1 MAKKILEKLDILD
14 EQAKTLLAIRAKKN
28 CLQSEV
34 KKKISVIPL
43 TFDVQLEFE
52 KDIAT
57 STSDAES
64 KITKDRSYGI
74 KKTKRY
80 VSFKNMPE
88 PKKSDFEKSNLRPHF
103 VPTKIKI
110 QEIKSIE
117 PVEEDLKSRSIR
129 SFHYLKDTTEAE
141 HAKPFH
147 ELCSQHRQQQC
158 RRTLG
163 STIFSPVPS
172 IQSNAYK
179 NEKDSIYSTKENK
192 SIRNDQLNEYSVR
205 KKSLLPLCFEDELN
219 KSNAKIIDI
228 SPAKTATSYTEQ
240 NDTNPI
246 IFHETGYVQML
257 LLTKNRPPPHS
268 MENGNGYP
276 YKRSNI
282 VLERNC
288 EMLKSVARGQ
298 SITPSKPK
306 RTLPTTQ
313 KKAIQAVSF
322 EVSRRVVDDKLRKKT
337 SKQTFENISWSK
349 LYNFSQTFSSLTKK
363 AVGFLDKTV
372 IQEMSAKTGKFEKMF
387 STVKPM
393 SKLSASPVTYCSKPS
408 ENILKVHKINN
419 VTPLDDLLNLSSKT

>member
-1 MAKKILEKLDILD
+1 MAKKILEKLAILD

-28 CLQSEV
+28 CLQREV
-34 KKKISVIPL
+34 KKKISVMPL
-43 TFDVQLEFE
+43 TFDFQLEFE

-57 STSDAES
+57 SISEAES
-64 KITKDRSYGI
+64 KITKDKSYGI

-88 PKKSDFEKSNLRPHF
+88 PKRSDFEKSNLRPHF

-110 QEIKSIE
+110 QELKSIE
-117 PVEEDLKSRSIR
+117 PVEEYLKSRSIR

-141 HAKPFH
+141 HAKPFL
-147 ELCSQHRQQQC
+147 ELYSQHRQQQC

-179 NEKDSIYSTKENK
+179 NEKDSINRIKSPPEMNDFSAKENK

-205 KKSLLPLCFEDELN
+205 KKSLLPLCFEDEL
-219 KSNAKIIDI
+219 KKPNAKIIDI

-257 LLTKNRPPPHS
+257 LLTKNRLPPHS

-276 YKRSNI
+276 YKKSNI

-288 EMLKSVARGQ
+288 EMLKSVTRGQ

-313 KKAIQAVSF
+313 KKTI
-322 EVSRRVVDDKLRKKT
+322 
-337 SKQTFENISWSK
+337 
-349 LYNFSQTFSSLTKK
+349 
-363 AVGFLDKTV
+363 
-372 IQEMSAKTGKFEKMF
+372 
-387 STVKPM
+387 
-393 SKLSASPVTYCSKPS
+393 
-408 ENILKVHKINN
+408 
-419 VTPLDDLLNLSSKT
+419 